1 MLVIGKPQNLGKKTL
16 MLILARRTSVG
27 FVVFMAAII
36 LATVSPAVS
45 LMIVNLMS
53 LSGSSGH
60 SAIANISGAVSSF
73 SVMALLAGIILIM
86 VGIIIGLIQYR
97 NHIFILDEFSLKF
110 RRGIFDQMEVS
121 IPYRQIQDMNIVRT
135 IPHRIFGVSRLIMIT
150 AGREDTADHNE
161 ADTIFD
167 PIDADLAVDI
177 RVFLERKIGVQ
188 VIERM
193 VQADKEEKVEEKT
206 TSEGKPVDE
215 VVQPSGVADIA
226 KENPPEQTNA

>member
-16 MLILARRTSVG
+16 MLILTRRTSVG
-27 FVVFMAAII
+27 FVVFIASII
-36 LATVSPAVS
+36 LATITPAIS
-45 LMIVNLMS
+45 TMIVNIMS
-53 LSGSSGH
+53 LSGTSGH
-60 SAIANISGAVSSF
+60 SAVANISGAVSSF
-73 SVMALLAGIILIM
+73 AVMALLAGIILIM

-97 NHIFILDEFSLKF
+97 NHVFILDEFSLKF

-135 IPHRIFGVSRLIMIT
+135 IPHRMFGVSRLIMIT
-150 AGREDTADHNE
+150 AGREDTEDHNE

-167 PIDADLAVDI
+167 PIDADLAVEI

-193 VQADKEEKVEEKT
+193 VQADKEEKVEEVN
-206 TSEGKPVDE
+206 TSEGKPVVMGNEDSSE
-215 VVQPSGVADIA
+215 KSV
-226 KENPPEQTNA
+226 EQNNA